1 MQRRDF
7 LGVFA
12 ASAVLGGCTNSVA
25 GRTLATALE
34 NSFGVAS
41 SFDPDYPDKL
51 PYASI
56 AVSIK
61 NNRKAL
67 LVLSKVDQ
75 GELHWMSADRGVL
88 VTRNGR
94 LIRTVG
100 MPENLAGTEFI
111 GADFFEEAGSLD
123 GFASPRKRLI
133 DISPG
138 NRFGMVVEASL
149 VRGPKEIVTINKRQY
164 ETVRLVEK
172 CVVPQLSW
180 EFQNVYWM
188 DDLGMIWRSIQHTVP
203 GSPAIEMEVTKPARA

>member
-7 LGVFA
+7 LGLVT

-34 NSFGVAS
+34 TSFGGAS

-51 PYASI
+51 PYASM

-75 GELHWMSADRGVL
+75 GDLHWMSADRGVL

-100 MPENLAGTEFI
+100 MPENLVGTEFL
-111 GADFFEEAGSLD
+111 GADFFEDAGSP
-123 GFASPRKRLI
+123 GNSTSPRKRLI
-133 DISPG
+133 DIAPG
-138 NRFGMVVEASL
+138 NRFGMVVEATL
-149 VRGPKEIVTINKRQY
+149 VRGPKEIVRINKRQY
-164 ETVRLVEK
+164 ETVRLVEN

-188 DDLGMIWRSIQHTVP
+188 DDQGVIWRSIQHTVP
-203 GSPAIEMEVTKPARA
+203 GSPAIEMEVTKPAKV